1 MIQEMTE
8 IYDRSEQLWTN
19 IEEDDKLKELENK
32 KERVNTAMQELK
44 QRKKK

>member
-1 MIQEMTE
+1 MMQEMTE

-32 KERVNTAMQELK
+32 KERVNTAM
-44 QRKKK
+44 